1 VAGQATNTVTAHYNV
16 TCCSKPSSESS
27 VI

>member
-1 VAGQATNTVTAHYNV
+1 MAGQATNPTTAHLNV
-16 TCCSKPSSESS
+16 TCCYKPSSESS